1 MFWKGLSN
9 YHDLATKEPKGTE
22 EASKRPL
29 FKNAYFLMFSS
40 LTSAGSGF
48 FFWLIAARFYSAAD
62 IGLASAIISAMG
74 LISMLSLLGFDIS
87 LVRFLPER
95 EDKQELINS
104 CFTISF
110 IFSLAL
116 ALIFIAGIN
125 IWSPSLSIIREN
137 KVLFLLFVAFTAIA
151 PLKALQSQGIFVGFR
166 KAEYSFIQTIV
177 TFARIGIVPFL
188 TAFGALG
195 IYASYGLTPILAFLL
210 GFFLIS
216 RVCKYRPFP
225 SVKREVINDLFHFS
239 SGNYIARIFE
249 GLPGLIL
256 PIMVVNM
263 LGAEANAYFFIA
275 WAISGLLLVIPGA
288 TSTSLLAEG
297 SYDAEKIRFNLIR
310 SVKFIFLLLA
320 PAIAFIFLFGDY
332 LLSIFGRQYAENSFD
347 VLRILALASV
357 PFSVNVLYASIKR
370 IKKEIKPL
378 MQVYG
383 SIAILTLVGSY
394 FLMQSKGII
403 GVGIAWVLANGLVA
417 VFTGLTCL
425 HREYS
430 R

>member
-1 MFWKGLSN
+1 MKIWVPKNMDLWKHLS
-9 YHDLATKEPKGTE
+9 D
-22 EASKRPL
+22 PL
-29 FKNAYFLMFSS
+29 FKNAYFLMLSS
-40 LTSAGSGF
+40 MTSAGSGF
-48 FFWLIAARFYSAAD
+48 LFWLIAARLYPAEEV
-62 IGLASAIISAMG
+62 GLASALISAMG

-104 CFTISF
+104 CLTTSF
-110 IFSLAL
+110 VLSLAL
-116 ALIFIAGIN
+116 ALTFIAGVN
-125 IWSPSLSIIREN
+125 IWSPSLSIVREN
-137 KVLFLLFVAFTAIA
+137 KVLLSLFVAFTVIA
-151 PLKALQSQGIFVGFR
+151 PLTALQSQGIFVGFR

-195 IYASYGLTPILAFLL
+195 IYASYGLTPILALLL
-210 GFFLIS
+210 GFLLIS
-216 RVCKYRPFP
+216 RVCEYKPFP

-239 SGNYIARIFE
+239 FGNYIARIFE

-275 WAISGLLLVIPGA
+275 WAISGLLLVIPRA

-297 SYDAEKIRFNLIR
+297 SYDAEKIGFNLMR
-310 SVKFIFLLLA
+310 SVKFIFLLLI
-320 PAIAFIFLFGDY
+320 PAIAFIFLFGDH
-332 LLSIFGRQYAENSFD
+332 LLSTFGGQYAENSFD
-347 VLRILALASV
+347 VLRILAFASI
-357 PFSVNVLYASIKR
+357 PFSINVLYASIKR

-378 MQVYG
+378 IWIYG
-383 SIAILTLVGSY
+383 GIAVLALAGSY

-403 GVGIAWVLANGLVA
+403 GVGCAWFLANGLVC
-417 VFTGLTCL
+417 VFIALKHTIF
-425 HREYS
+425 
-430 R
+430 